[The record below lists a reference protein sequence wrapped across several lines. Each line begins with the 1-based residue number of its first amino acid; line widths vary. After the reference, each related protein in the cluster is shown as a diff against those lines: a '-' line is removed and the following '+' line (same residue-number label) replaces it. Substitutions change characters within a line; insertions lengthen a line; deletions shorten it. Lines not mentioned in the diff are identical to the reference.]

1 VKPLWL
7 AAAAVLAV
15 LVAWRWRR
23 LSTERRAIG
32 LGLAAA
38 AGVYGSG
45 VIVIPDIK
53 GLIEDVGRTLG
64 QWTYLLV
71 GGLAFLETGAF
82 VGLVAPGE
90 TAILVGGVVAGQGE
104 INVVVLI
111 GIVWFCAVAGDVTSY
126 LLGRRLGREF
136 LVRHGPRVKITEP
149 RLEQVE
155 RFFAKHGGPTIL
167 IGRFV
172 GLVRALAPFVA
183 GASKMPF
190 RRFLPY
196 DIVGAGLWGTTFV
209 LLGYIFWRSF
219 DQVATFASQGAFALG
234 TVIVIVVGGV
244 AAYRYF
250 RVPANRRKVEAWF
263 EAHERTPVLGAVIR
277 GGARVWRRGLV
288 PLWRRAMPALRFAW
302 NRLTPGELG
311 LELTTLL
318 AVALVGWF
326 LFGATASLLETGTVT
341 GPDGDALSTARQLA
355 DATATGIVK
364 VVTFFGATDVVAAGL
379 LAAVIFLAAKG
390 RPAEAATLVAGGLIT
405 FAAVQIAKAAE
416 GRLRPPAALVEA
428 AGSSFPSGH
437 AAYSVAYVA
446 AAVATAP
453 LLRGLIGRTALVGAA
468 IGVSAAIGLSRVY
481 LQVHY
486 LSDVVAGWA
495 LGAAVFASCG
505 IVALVVTHLRNNGG
519 APAPDP
525 GTAESLPP

>member
-1 VKPLWL
+1 MKPLWL
-7 AAAAVLAV
+7 GIAAVLAA
-15 LVAWRWRR
+15 LTAWRWRR
-23 LSTERRAIG
+23 LSREQRAIG

-38 AGVYGSG
+38 AAAYGSG
-45 VIVIPDIK
+45 LIVIPDLK
-53 GLIEDVGRTLG
+53 GLIEDIGRSLG
-64 QWTYLLV
+64 PWTYLLV

-104 INVVVLI
+104 IDVVVLI
-111 GIVWFCAVAGDVTSY
+111 GIVWICAVAGDVTSY
-126 LLGRRLGREF
+126 LLGRRLGRQF
-136 LVRHGPRVKITEP
+136 LVRHGARVKITEP

-155 RFFAKHGGPTIL
+155 RFFARHGGPTIL

-172 GLVRALAPFVA
+172 GLVRALAPFIA

-196 DIVGAGLWGTTFV
+196 DIIGAGLWGTTFV
-209 LLGYIFWRSF
+209 LLGYVFWRSF
-219 DQVATFASQGAFALG
+219 DQVAAFASQGAFALA
-234 TVIVIVVGGV
+234 TVIVVVAGAI
-244 AAYRYF
+244 AAYRF
-250 RVPANRRKVEAWF
+250 LRVEANRAALEEWLAG
-263 EAHERTPVLGAVIR
+263 HERTPGLGSAIR
-277 GGARVWRRGLV
+277 LGRRAWVRGLV
-288 PLWRRAMPALRFAW
+288 PLWRRAEPALRFAW

-326 LFGATASLLETGTVT
+326 LFGGIASLLDTGKLF
-341 GPDGDALSTARQLA
+341 GPDGDALGTARDLR
-355 DATATGIVK
+355 DAAAVGAVK
-364 VVTFFGATDVVAAGL
+364 VVTFFGATAVAGAGL
-379 LAAVIFLAAKG
+379 LAAAVFLARKG
-390 RPAEAATLVAGGLIT
+390 RAAEAATLIAGGLLT
-405 FAAVQIAKAAE
+405 FAAVQITKAAE
-416 GRLRPPAALVEA
+416 GRLRPPTMIVEA

-453 LLRGLIGRTALVGAA
+453 LLRGFVSRTVLVSVAVAL
-468 IGVSAAIGLSRVY
+468 SAAIGLSRVY

-495 LGAAVFASCG
+495 LGAAVFATCG
-505 IVALVVTHLRNNGG
+505 MAALVVTHLRNNGG
-519 APAPDP
+519 APAPV
-525 GTAESLPP
+525 PPDAPPP